1 MRLGISEYKGSSEA
15 EWNEEPGAYVL
26 KSQLSQAPSPLYST
40 EDVTGGQELRLTAYI
55 HTCPYVIYVCVRYTL
70 IPMRNNHINNTTL

>member
-26 KSQLSQAPSPLYST
+26 KSQLSQAPSPLYSA
-40 EDVTGGQELRLTAYI
+40 EDVTGTGITFDSLHSYVPLRDV
-55 HTCPYVIYVCVRYTL
+55 CVCVRYTL
-70 IPMRNNHINNTTL
+70 IPMRNNDINNTTL